1 MLQVQAPGLLVEQ
14 TQHHPFTVGRGQGR
28 DADVHLAPADPQGNP
43 PILGNTLLGD
53 VQPCH
58 DLDPRYQQGRQ
69 LALGLQHLAQHA
81 VDAEAHHQ
89 AFLEGFQVDVRG
101 VLADRLAEDRVDQAN
116 DRRVVLLLHQVLG
129 FRDLVGQRGEVQA
142 AAEVLGELHGRRGVV
157 LVGGRQGLVE
167 GVLAE
172 RPERQAA
179 AGEALRLGD
188 RRQLHLRPAGQPVLL
203 LQAQEQQALA
213 LGEAERQTPW
223 RCGRR
228 GDVG

>member
-1 MLQVQAPGLLVEQ
+1 MS
-14 TQHHPFTVGRGQGR
+14 
-28 DADVHLAPADPQGNP
+28 
-43 PILGNTLLGD
+43 
-53 VQPCH
+53 
-58 DLDPRYQQGRQ
+58 
-69 LALGLQHLAQHA
+69 
-81 VDAEAHHQ
+81 
-89 AFLEGFQVDVRG
+89 
-101 VLADRLAEDRVDQAN
+101 
-116 DRRVVLLLHQVLG
+116 
-129 FRDLVGQRGEVQA
+129 
-142 AAEVLGELHGRRGVV
+142 ELHGRRGVV

-172 RPERQAA
+172 RLERQAA

>member
-1 MLQVQAPGLLVEQ
+1 MSEA
-14 TQHHPFTVGRGQGR
+14 FSRI
-28 DADVHLAPADPQGNP
+28 AS
-43 PILGNTLLGD
+43 
-53 VQPCH
+53 
-58 DLDPRYQQGRQ
+58 PRI
-69 LALGLQHLAQHA
+69 ALI
-81 VDAEAHHQ
+81 
-89 AFLEGFQVDVRG
+89 
-101 VLADRLAEDRVDQAN
+101 
-116 DRRVVLLLHQVLG
+116 RRMIGASSSWLHQVLG

-172 RPERQAA
+172 RLERQAA